1 MSEGDGGGGGCAA
14 EESAAQGGDHH
25 GGGGGEGHF
34 ECDREV
40 QLDMKY
46 ENLCLLSNLAKLQ
59 AKLSVRLKSFFLM
72 RTVLTASSHCFAC
85 A

>member
-40 QLDMKY
+40 QLDMKMLVDFWIWQSY
-46 ENLCLLSNLAKLQ
+46 KQVLS
-59 AKLSVRLKSFFLM
+59 
-72 RTVLTASSHCFAC
+72 
-85 A
+85 